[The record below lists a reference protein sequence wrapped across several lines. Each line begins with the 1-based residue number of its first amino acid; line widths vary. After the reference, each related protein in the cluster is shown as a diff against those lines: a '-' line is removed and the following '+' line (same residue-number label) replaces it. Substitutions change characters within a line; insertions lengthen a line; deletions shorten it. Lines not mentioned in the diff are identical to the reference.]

1 LVFKYN
7 LIKNNAN
14 EIPIQKF
21 CTGQCDRTVAGGKP
35 LKNQRKL
42 TYSYVND
49 FSGTSSFSIEMAIR
63 YSREVTLENDFI
75 LIWWEKK

>member
-1 LVFKYN
+1 M
-7 LIKNNAN
+7 
-14 EIPIQKF
+14 QTKF
-21 CTGQCDRTVAGGKP
+21 LYKSSAPGSVTVLWREEKP

-42 TYSYVND
+42 TYSYVNG